1 MKKMLALF
9 VIFVLLLCGVACTKE
24 PSPETENADVS
35 SQTGVG
41 QISETS
47 DLPCGNQDVLA
58 FYTVEEFVTFH
69 GLAEKKDPGVSAY
82 LPENGNFDGEYAAKF
97 YCENVISA
105 KTPYLPDPQD
115 FVFDR
120 ILLHMNFMDLFLSY
134 KNGDGSTI
142 DFSYALMGGAACN
155 TEGAVAGEVRL
166 KNGDSVTLYQDF
178 YSDTVFS
185 GVYEAGENSYEIRI
199 THATLDQARAMVE
212 SLQGK
217 IDFITYGDLAKE
229 IA

>member
-24 PSPETENADVS
+24 PSPETENAGAS
-35 SQTGVG
+35 SGTAEVG
-41 QISETS
+41 GETS
-47 DLPCGNQDVLA
+47 DFPCGNQDVLTFNTMKDFA
-58 FYTVEEFVTFH
+58 AFH
-69 GLAEKKDPGVSAY
+69 GLAEKKDPGVNAY

-97 YCENVISA
+97 YCETVISA
-105 KTPYLPDPQD
+105 QTPYLPDPQG

-120 ILLHMNFMDLFLSY
+120 ILLHMNFNNLFLSY
-134 KNGDGSTI
+134 KNGEGSTI
-142 DFSYALMGGAACN
+142 DFTHALMGGTACN
-155 TEGAVAGEVRL
+155 TEGAVAGELQL

-185 GVYEAGENSYEIRI
+185 GVYEVEGNTYEICI